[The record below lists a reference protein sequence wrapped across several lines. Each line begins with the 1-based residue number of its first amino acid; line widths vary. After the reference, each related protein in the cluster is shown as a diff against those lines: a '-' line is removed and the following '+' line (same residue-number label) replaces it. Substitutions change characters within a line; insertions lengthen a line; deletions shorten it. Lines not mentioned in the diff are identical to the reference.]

1 MDGETRVAVGAV
13 SHPAEI
19 IGNCAGPTEES
30 ADTVL
35 HAATVAWASTAIR
48 ILNGGTKQAVGI
60 SAMQK
65 TAIGAAFNSE
75 IQIQ

>member
-19 IGNCAGPTEES
+19 IGNCAGPAEES
-30 ADTVL
+30 AEAML
-35 HAATVAWASTAIR
+35 CAAAAAWATTAIR
-48 ILNGGTKQAVGI
+48 ILNGGTKQAAGI

-65 TAIGAAFNSE
+65 AAAGAAFNSE

>member
-19 IGNCAGPTEES
+19 IGNCAAPAEEQ
-30 ADTVL
+30 AGTTL
-35 HAATVAWASTAIR
+35 HVAAAAWASTAIR